1 MILELNVTGIN
12 KLVLEILSNK
22 SEKKLNLKLLQQD
35 SISTKL
41 TMVRV

>member
-1 MILELNVTGIN
+1 MEKVTGIN
-12 KLVLEILSNK
+12 KLGLEILRSK
-22 SEKKLNLKLLQQD
+22 SEKKLALIVLLQD